1 MTGAM
6 KRFASILAAALVL
19 APAPALAA
27 SPLEGL
33 WRNPKGSVT
42 VRIAPC
48 GQQLC
53 GRVVQASPKAKA
65 KAAEGG
71 TEQLLGTTIL
81 SGITPAGANRWK
93 GRVFLPRQ
101 NRHATGHLRLTGN
114 RLTVQG
120 CLLGVICKDQ
130 TWTKVS

>member
-1 MTGAM
+1 M
-6 KRFASILAAALVL
+6 KKIAPILAAALAL

-27 SPLEGL
+27 SPIEGL

-53 GRVVQASPKAKA
+53 GRVVSASAKAKA

-71 TEQLLGTTIL
+71 TERLLGTTIL
-81 SGITPAGANRWK
+81 SQIKPVGANRWK
-93 GRVFLPRQ
+93 GRVFLPKQ
-101 NRHATGHLRLTGN
+101 NRHATGHLQLAGN
-114 RLTVQG
+114 RLTVEG
-120 CLLGVICKDQ
+120 CLLAIICKDQ

>member
-1 MTGAM
+1 MNRIATL
-6 KRFASILAAALVL
+6 IAAALVL

-48 GQQLC
+48 GPQLC
-53 GRVVQASPKAKA
+53 GRVVAASAKAKA

-71 TEQLLGTTIL
+71 TEQLPGTMIL

-101 NRHATGHLRLTGN
+101 NRHATGNLRLAGN
-114 RLTVQG
+114 RLEVEG
-120 CLLGVICKDQ
+120 CMLAIICKSQ
-130 TWTKVS
+130 VWTRVS